1 MGAILLYD
9 ISDLKSF
16 SNLHIW
22 FQQIKAY
29 ADANIIIYLVGSK
42 SDLISR
48 VVSPEQAQSLV
59 EGMNIKYYEVSSKE
73 DLNVIDLFE
82 DMAGEII
89 DRGLTAKLCDSI
101 RLSSM
106 ESEVQEKVIQRRRF
120 RCCIRGGSR

>member
-16 SNLHIW
+16 HNLHIW
-22 FQQIKAY
+22 LQRIKAY
-29 ADANIIIYLVGSK
+29 GDENIIIYLVGSK
-42 SDLISR
+42 CDLISR

-59 EGMNIKYYEVSSKE
+59 EDMNIKYYEVSAKD
-73 DLNVIDLFE
+73 DLNVMDLFE
-82 DMAGEII
+82 DMAGDII
-89 DRGLTAKLCDSI
+89 DRGLSAKLCDSI

-120 RCCIRGGSR
+120 RCCVRGGR